1 MKNNF
6 ARVTWI
12 AGILLTGFQSMAQKS
27 NETSAVL
34 EYRKT
39 TEAMSAGDMV
49 LAKKS
54 LDKAKGFID
63 LAAEHADT
71 KESPKTLFYKGE
83 IYTAYLIVSGSDT
96 EFMKTSAETYLQT
109 GLDSYKKGFTISDKF
124 DSDIESAIYNKKAM
138 FGVAIAQLYDAGKF
152 SEAREAY
159 DLEVK
164 LSEAINEKDSLST
177 FNAGVCAEKAGE
189 TAIAAQRYKTAALM
203 GYKAPEI
210 YSIASSALR
219 KDGKLSEAKEI
230 IELGRKKYPS
240 DRSLLLELVN
250 MNIDA
255 GDTKAAEASL
265 AEAIA
270 ADPTNKQLYYVIG
283 TIYIELKQND
293 KAEAALNK
301 AIELDPNYSDAQYQL
316 GAHLVTVAG
325 QTKAEASNLKLG
337 DPNYDKMLAKGD
349 EYYKRAVTPLEAYIV
364 KNPNDKEV
372 LKILSQIYRS
382 LKNMEKSDE
391 YRKRADA
398 IK

>member
-1 MKNNF
+1 MRNNF
-6 ARVTWI
+6 ARVAWI
-12 AGILLTGFQSMAQKS
+12 AGTLLTSFQTIAQKS

-34 EYRKT
+34 EYRKAT
-39 TEAMSAGDMV
+39 DAMSSGDMA

-63 LAAEHADT
+63 LAAEHVDT

-83 IYTAYLIVSGSDT
+83 IYTAYLLVNATDA
-96 EFMKTSAETYLQT
+96 EFIKANGETYLQT
-109 GLDSYKKGFTISDKF
+109 GLDSYKKGYTVSDKF
-124 DSDIESAIYNKKAM
+124 DKDIESAIYAKKVLFA
-138 FGVAIAQLYDAGKF
+138 GEIGKLYDEKKF
-152 SEAREAY
+152 SEARQAY
-159 DLEVK
+159 DVEVK
-164 LSEAINEKDSLST
+164 LSEVINETDSLST

-189 TAIAAQRYKTAALM
+189 TAIAAQRYKSAAKM

-210 YSIASSALR
+210 YAIASSALR
-219 KDGKLSEAKEI
+219 KDGKTSEAKEI
-230 IELGRKKYPS
+230 IELGRKSYPS
-240 DRSLLLELVN
+240 DRALLLELVN

-265 AEAIA
+265 SEAIA

-283 TIYIELKQND
+283 TIYIELKQDD

-301 AIELDPNYSDAQYQL
+301 AIELDPGYADAQYQL

-325 QTKAEASNLKLG
+325 QTKADASNLKLG
-337 DPNYDKMLAKGD
+337 DPNYEKMLAKGD
-349 EYYKRAVTPLEAYIV
+349 EYYKKAIAPLEAYIA

-382 LKNMEKSDE
+382 LRNTEKSEE
-391 YRKRADA
+391 YKKRADA